1 MPTILQ
7 INVACNW
14 GSTGRIAEQIG
25 VLAQKN
31 GWDAYLAHGARY
43 VSDSRLKTIRV
54 SRPFEEKV
62 HGVKSLLLDAH
73 GLGSVNGTK
82 AFVGKLDE
90 IKPDIVHL
98 HNIHGYFIN
107 YEILF
112 DYLRRKD
119 IPIVWTLHDCWS
131 FTGHCMYFDRVGCD
145 KWKTGC
151 HHCPQLHSY
160 PKSLFIDRSSANWER
175 RRKLFT
181 SVKNLT
187 LVPVS
192 NWLGDLVSQSYLG
205 KYPVRV
211 IHNGIDINVFK
222 PTENDLREMYGIENK
237 FVILG
242 VASGFGDRKGLDEF
256 IKLSE
261 SLPSGYQVMLVG
273 TSFSDQKRVPSN
285 IIALRN
291 TDNVQELVKIYS
303 TADVFLNPTYEDN
316 FPTTNLEALA
326 CGTPVITYRTG
337 GSPEAVDKHTGIVV
351 EKGDFDE
358 IVFALETVRENG
370 KSNYSIACRERA
382 IRFYNKDERFKDYIV
397 LYKDILKKQL
407 YY

>member
-31 GWDAYLAHGARY
+31 GWNAYLAHGTRY
-43 VSDSRLKTIRV
+43 VSGSQLKTIRV
-54 SRPFEEKV
+54 SSSFEEKA

-82 AFVGKLDE
+82 AFVEKLDE

-98 HNIHGYFIN
+98 HNIHGYFVN

-112 DYLRRKD
+112 DYLCGKD

-175 RRKLFT
+175 KRKLFT

-205 KYPVRV
+205 KYPVHV
-211 IHNGIDINVFK
+211 IHNGIDLNVFK
-222 PTENDLREMYGIENK
+222 PTESDLKKQYGIDGK
-237 FVILG
+237 FVVLG
-242 VASGFGDRKGLDEF
+242 VADIFGDRKGLGEF
-256 IKLSE
+256 IQLHQSY
-261 SLPSGYQVMLVG
+261 GDDIQIVLVG
-273 TSFSDQKRVPSN
+273 VSEEEKKQLPEG
-285 IIALRN
+285 IIALRR
-291 TDNVQELVKIYS
+291 TTNVNQLVEFYS
-303 TADVFLNPTYEDN
+303 MADVFVNPTYEDN
-316 FPTTNLEALA
+316 FPTTNIEALA

-337 GSPEAVDKHTGIVV
+337 GSPEAVDENTGIVV
-351 EKGDFDE
+351 EKGNYE
-358 IVFALETVRENG
+358 ALVTAIRQIRQKG
-370 KSNYSIACRERA
+370 KASYWNACRKRA
-382 IRFYNKDERFKDYIV
+382 VEQFNKDDRFLDYIK
-397 LYKDILKKQL
+397 LYDEVIQ
-407 YY
+407 